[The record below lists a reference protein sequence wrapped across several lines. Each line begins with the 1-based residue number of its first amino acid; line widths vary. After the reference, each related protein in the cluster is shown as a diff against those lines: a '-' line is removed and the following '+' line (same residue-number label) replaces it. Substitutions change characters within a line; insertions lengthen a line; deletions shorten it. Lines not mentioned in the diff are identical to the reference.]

1 MIILVYN
8 YRKYELDVNFKLDNR
23 YFDKVICELEPFFEE
38 NNITEK
44 DGLYSNE
51 NKVISVKFDEA
62 RQMYVLQVADITEG
76 ETGDF
81 KEINAWLFDD
91 TQTARDATAVGID
104 FANSLRKE
112 FGIKRQRTNSGVI
125 DLPTVTKG
133 ANIDIPSFTKKVLDV
148 FPALKD
154 EYKNHISI
162 YGNFLYL
169 NFFGEQLVPRIIR
182 LFEEGTPKQ
191 IKKFYDVLADAYTK
205 GDKDT
210 VNTVVAVLTA
220 AAYKNEK
227 VTNGIND
234 MLKENGHFLASFQMF
249 VPVFAKNQKLKNAL
263 IKEN

>member
-1 MIILVYN
+1 
-8 YRKYELDVNFKLDNR
+8 VNFKLDNR
-23 YFDKVICELEPFFEE
+23 YFDKVICELEPFFQE

-51 NKVISVKFDEA
+51 NKVISVKYDEA
-62 RQMYVLQVADITEG
+62 RQMYALSVADVVEG
-76 ETGDF
+76 NKGDF
-81 KEINAWLFDD
+81 REINAWLFDD

-104 FANSLRKE
+104 FAASLRKE
-112 FGIKRQRTNSGVI
+112 FGIKRKRTTTGMI
-125 DLPTVTKG
+125 DLPTVTNG
-133 ANIDIPSFTKKVLDV
+133 SNVDIPSFTKKILDV

-154 EYKNHISI
+154 EYKNHISV

-191 IKKFYDVLADAYTK
+191 VKKFYDVLGNAYSK

-210 VNTVVAVLTA
+210 VNTIVAVLTA

-227 VTNGIND
+227 VTNGIKE
-234 MLKENGHFLASFQMF
+234 MLKDNTHFLSSFQSFM
-249 VPVFAKNQKLKNAL
+249 PIFAKNTKLRNAL
-263 IKEN
+263 VKEN